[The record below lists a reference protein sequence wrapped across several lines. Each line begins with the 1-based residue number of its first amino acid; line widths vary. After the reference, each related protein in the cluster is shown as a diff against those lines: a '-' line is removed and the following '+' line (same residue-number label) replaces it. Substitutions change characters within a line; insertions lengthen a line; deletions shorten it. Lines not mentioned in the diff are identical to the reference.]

1 MSLSINRSVRSP
13 SILTLSVGGSLDA
26 NTSSRLE
33 VEVNDVLKGTTIS
46 LIFDFELLE
55 FISSAGIRVVLMAQK
70 ELKKKGGSIIVL
82 KMQPQIRKVF
92 DIIKALPDE
101 TVFSS
106 EEELDNY
113 LAMMQGKFRE

>member
-13 SILTLSVGGSLDA
+13 SILTLSVAGSLDA

-33 VEVNDVLKGTTIS
+33 VEVKEVLKGTTRS
-46 LIFDFELLE
+46 LIFDFESLE

-70 ELKKKGGSIIVL
+70 KLKLKGGSIIVL

-92 DIIKALPDE
+92 EIIKALPNA

-106 EEELDNY
+106 VEELDDY
-113 LAMMQGKFRE
+113 LAEMQKKFQE